1 MRQPAEFLFSLN
13 VLNLC
18 CHLWRQWQT
27 SNTGP
32 HPQHPSLTDEAM
44 WPCGGKHILKFTPH
58 THTFFGC
65 PLLLQY
71 NIASHSLCAS
81 VSFVYSAGLINF
93 YIRYTSLKMLHC
105 FVLPLCVCVCV
116 DYFCLQNDWAAQMLH
131 EWGEKTSHLL
141 VSMPS
146 LALPNGL

>member
-27 SNTGP
+27 SNTRP

-71 NIASHSLCAS
+71 NIASHSLCDS
-81 VSFVYSAGLINF
+81 VSFVFSAGLINF

-105 FVLPLCVCVCV
+105 FVLPLCVYVCRLFLSAKWLSCTNV
-116 DYFCLQNDWAAQMLH
+116 ARVRRKDFASTRIYAVF
-131 EWGEKTSHLL
+131 GY
-141 VSMPS
+141 
-146 LALPNGL
+146 G